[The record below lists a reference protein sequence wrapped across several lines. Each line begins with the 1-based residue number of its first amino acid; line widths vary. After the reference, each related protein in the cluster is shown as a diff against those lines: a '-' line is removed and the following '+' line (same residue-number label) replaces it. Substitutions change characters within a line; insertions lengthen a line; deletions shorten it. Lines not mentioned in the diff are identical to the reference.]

1 TALKGEPRPEAKG
14 VSGPKALTSPDPPW
28 GCALN
33 CGVLGLPRNPAPG
46 PAPPPAAGAQ
56 ADSAGVLSDRARQEA
71 PHNGRQVPG
80 GRNEEHLRPRRE
92 GGEVFLA
99 VHGVSGSGVESFGP
113 FVQAFAQAA
122 MDRRGGSSAG
132 IMLSCWRSEA
142 SWGGGEPPADGIPV
156 DGILGVLVGEQ
167 SPRRR
172 RGHPEAHETEVTV
185 TFIMEDKAKSSSE
198 LVLTFATAEVAEESG
213 RPTCPPWS
221 TTSRGTPETPEVLRP
236 SSALYSGPTS
246 ALRGGAELELAEGRL
261 GPRQR

>member
-56 ADSAGVLSDRARQEA
+56 ADSAGVLSELARRLRTTA
-71 PHNGRQVPG
+71 ARCPAG
-80 GRNEEHLRPRRE
+80 GMKSIFGLGAKE
-92 GGEVFLA
+92 EVFLA

-198 LVLTFATAEVAEESG
+198 LVLTFATAEVAEE
-213 RPTCPPWS
+213 WAAD
-221 TTSRGTPETPEVLRP
+221 L
-236 SSALYSGPTS
+236 SALVHHV
-246 ALRGGAELELAEGRL
+246 ARKRLRS
-261 GPRQR
+261 